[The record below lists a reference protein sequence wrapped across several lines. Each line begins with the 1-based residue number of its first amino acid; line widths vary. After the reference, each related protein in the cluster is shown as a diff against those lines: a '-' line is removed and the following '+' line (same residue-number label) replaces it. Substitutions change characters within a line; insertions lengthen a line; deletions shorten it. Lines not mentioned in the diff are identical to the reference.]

1 MIHRYKVMLEFI
13 AKHEP
18 LKSKEGLAP
27 LVASVEGFLNDLKSN
42 PAWGDI
48 DAVVD
53 AFRHCKVQK
62 AYDQGVVKVMFVG
75 PHIIQINGILTTL
88 GSITSKLLRSAQVPR
103 KYGTAPMGH
112 MERTLNGVLQAR
124 KAKW

>member
-1 MIHRYKVMLEFI
+1 MLEFI

-53 AFRHCKVQK
+53 AFGHCKVQK
-62 AYDQGVVKVMFVG
+62 PFDQRMVTVMFVG
-75 PHIIQINGILTTL
+75 PHIVQVNGILTTL
-88 GSITSKLLRSAQVPR
+88 GSITSRLLRSVQVPS

-112 MERTLNGVLQAR
+112 MERTP
-124 KAKW
+124 